1 MTVQIKLGTHPAD
14 DKQNDHEPWI
24 KQIQYGVLSM
34 KGRHRTHY
42 ALRNDAVKHVNYMI
56 DHNRCN
62 RYPPDIVYVMLS
74 HTSPTFAMI
83 FNKL

>member
-1 MTVQIKLGTHPAD
+1 MTVQIKLGAQPAD
-14 DKQNDHEPWI
+14 DTLNDQDPRI
-24 KQIQYGVLSM
+24 KQIQYGILST
-34 KGRHRTHY
+34 KGRLRTDY
-42 ALRNDAVKHVNYMI
+42 AFRNNAVKHVKYMI